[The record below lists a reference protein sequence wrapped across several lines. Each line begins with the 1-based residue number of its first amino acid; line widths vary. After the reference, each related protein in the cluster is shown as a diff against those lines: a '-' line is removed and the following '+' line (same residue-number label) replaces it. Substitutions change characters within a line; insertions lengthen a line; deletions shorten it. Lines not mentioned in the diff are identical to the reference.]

1 MSPYLIH
8 NLQAHLKMI
17 VLIEKIHTT
26 LYNVPMI
33 NFIKISLVLSMIILL
48 SISNSASAFDFPFL
62 SSSEEASANP
72 KSTPESE
79 SSNSWT
85 STAQEII
92 LHALSQ
98 TGVKYKYGGISPDSG
113 FDCSGFVRYVFQEA
127 ANLTLPHGAS
137 AMSQIGQ
144 KVNENE
150 LQPGDLVF
158 FNTMKSVYSH
168 VGIYVGNNRFIHAP
182 RAGSSISVAD
192 MNDSYWSKRFTGA
205 RRVDAK
211 ELAKADTNPAN
222 NKPLRQ

>member
-1 MSPYLIH
+1 MK
-8 NLQAHLKMI
+8 NLL
-17 VLIEKIHTT
+17 
-26 LYNVPMI
+26 
-33 NFIKISLVLSMIILL
+33 KISLALSLTILL
-48 SISNSASAFDFPFL
+48 SISNSALAFDFPFL
-62 SSSEEASANP
+62 SSSEEASTNS
-72 KSTPESE
+72 KSATDSE

-127 ANLTLPHGAS
+127 ANLTLPHGAR

-192 MNDSYWSKRFTGA
+192 MNDSYWSQRFTGA

-211 ELAKADTNPAN
+211 ELAKTDTSQVN
-222 NKPLRQ
+222 NKPSRQ